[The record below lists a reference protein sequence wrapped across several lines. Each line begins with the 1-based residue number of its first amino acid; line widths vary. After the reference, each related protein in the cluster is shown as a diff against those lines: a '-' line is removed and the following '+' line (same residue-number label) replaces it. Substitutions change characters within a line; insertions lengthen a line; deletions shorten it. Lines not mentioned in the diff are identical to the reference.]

1 MSRHLTWVVVV
12 VPRAAVPVAD
22 PAVWKADRLMAADSS
37 SGGVA
42 ADPVAG
48 VVAAVPAPLPPL
60 AESDTELISSDRGGT
75 RLGGSAPLIRSSRR
89 GWEDPGFEKT
99 PLAFRWGG

>member
-75 RLGGSAPLIRSSRR
+75 RLVVSAPLIRSSRR
-89 GWEDPGFEKT
+89 VRESLVSQKPPVSFGLG
-99 PLAFRWGG
+99 